1 MVEQLT
7 LNQLVQGSS
16 PWRITKYGGFSAAN
30 PHIWGLEPAKS
41 AGSSF
46 FGANGVKS
54 GGKMDRMENLTLYFG
69 FRARQSI

>member
-16 PWRITKYGGFSAAN
+16 PWRITKYGGFIAAN
-30 PHIWGLEPAKS
+30 PHILGFEPADL

-46 FGANGVKS
+46 FGANGCK
-54 GGKMDRMENLTLYFG
+54 
-69 FRARQSI
+69 

>member
-16 PWRITKYGGFSAAN
+16 PWRITKYGGFEAAN

-41 AGSSF
+41 AGSLILVQ
-46 FGANGVKS
+46 FGAVEILRFIAPLSFLFLEGAQPES
-54 GGKMDRMENLTLYFG
+54 G
-69 FRARQSI
+69 